1 MRRQKKTSF
10 SHKLCF
16 STKSHTPGEAIKIC
30 AIILAKLDSEGWI
43 MQQLHINEFIN
54 ATIYGASCPVIVK
67 ADDNNT
73 YVLKTRYQSNLS
85 LDGNGVAEI
94 LKDCSVY
101 IETLSY
107 LLLEE
112 FGFEYIPEIVY
123 LVIDDDALEDAQ
135 FRFKDASEREEM
147 ALDNIQNSK
156 GLNLGVRWIENSEGA
171 FEKFGAIP
179 KKIRE
184 MAINHDAYVLN
195 SDRDESNPNILFSRD
210 NNKFYLI
217 DFGNAFD
224 TSSVF
229 DDLYEKN
236 GADITQWFVKYIFD
250 MHYLFFDEIDSV
262 VKYKKR
268 FSQDDILDIM
278 SQLPCDWK
286 PNEQNQKIAEILSRR
301 IANKEIFENA

>member
-1 MRRQKKTSF
+1 
-10 SHKLCF
+10 
-16 STKSHTPGEAIKIC
+16 
-30 AIILAKLDSEGWI
+30 

-54 ATIYGASCPVIVK
+54 VTPYGASCPIVVK

-85 LDGNGVAEI
+85 LDDNGVAEI

-107 LLLEE
+107 LLLQE

-135 FRFKDASEREEM
+135 FRFKDTGKREQM

-171 FEKFGAIP
+171 FDKFAAIP

-184 MAINHDAYVLN
+184 MAINHDAYVMN
-195 SDRDESNPNILFSRD
+195 VDRHESNPNILFSKD

-224 TSSVF
+224 SLSVF
-229 DDLYEKN
+229 DDLYEN
-236 GADITQWFVKYIFD
+236 SVANITQWFDKYIFD
-250 MHYLFFDEIDSV
+250 IHYLFFSEIDSV

-268 FSQDDILDIM
+268 FSQDEILEIM
-278 SQLPCDWK
+278 SRLPCDWK
-286 PNEQNQKIAEILSRR
+286 PVEENQKIAEILSRR

>member
-1 MRRQKKTSF
+1 MK
-10 SHKLCF
+10 
-16 STKSHTPGEAIKIC
+16 
-30 AIILAKLDSEGWI
+30 
-43 MQQLHINEFIN
+43 QLHINEFIN
-54 ATIYGASCPVIVK
+54 VTAYGASCPVVVK
-67 ADDNNT
+67 ADDSNT

-85 LDGNGVAEI
+85 LDDDGVAEM

-107 LLLEE
+107 LLLQE

-123 LVIDDDALEDAQ
+123 LVIDDDASEDAN
-135 FRFKDASEREEM
+135 FRFKDASEREQM

-171 FEKFGAIP
+171 FEKFEAIP

-184 MAINHDAYVLN
+184 MAINHDAYVMN
-195 SDRDESNPNILFSRD
+195 VDRDESNPNILFSKH

-224 TSSVF
+224 TLSVF
-229 DDLYEKN
+229 DDLYKKD
-236 GADITQWFVKYIFD
+236 GANIAQWFDKYIFD
-250 MHYLFFDEIDSV
+250 MHYLFFSEIDSV
-262 VKYKKR
+262 VKYAKR
-268 FSQDDILDIM
+268 FSQDKIIEIM
-278 SQLPCDWK
+278 SQLPSEWK
-286 PNEQNQKIAEILSRR
+286 PSVESQKIAEILSRR

>member
-1 MRRQKKTSF
+1 
-10 SHKLCF
+10 
-16 STKSHTPGEAIKIC
+16 
-30 AIILAKLDSEGWI
+30 

-54 ATIYGASCPVIVK
+54 VTPYGASCPVIVK

-85 LDGNGVAEI
+85 LDDNGVAEM

-107 LLLEE
+107 LLLQE
-112 FGFEYIPEIVY
+112 FGFEYMPEIVY

-135 FRFKDASEREEM
+135 FRFKDANEREQM

-171 FEKFGAIP
+171 FDKFEAIP

-184 MAINHDAYVLN
+184 MAINHDAYVMN
-195 SDRDESNPNILFSRD
+195 VDRDESNPNILFSKD

-224 TSSVF
+224 TLSVF
-229 DDLYEKN
+229 DDLYKQD
-236 GADITQWFVKYIFD
+236 GANIAQWFDKYIFD
-250 MHYLFFDEIDSV
+250 MHYLFFSEVDSV
-262 VKYKKR
+262 VKYAKS
-268 FSQDDILDIM
+268 FSHDKIIEIM
-278 SQLPCDWK
+278 SQLPSEWK

-301 IANKEIFENA
+301 IGNREVFENA

>member
-1 MRRQKKTSF
+1 
-10 SHKLCF
+10 
-16 STKSHTPGEAIKIC
+16 
-30 AIILAKLDSEGWI
+30 

-54 ATIYGASCPVIVK
+54 VTRYGASCPVIIK

-107 LLLEE
+107 LLLQE

-123 LVIDDDALEDAQ
+123 LVIDDDALEDAKYC
-135 FRFKDASEREEM
+135 FKDTSEREQM
-147 ALDNIQNSK
+147 ALENIQNSK

-171 FEKFGAIP
+171 FDKFEVIP

-184 MAINHDAYVLN
+184 MAINHDAYVMNL
-195 SDRDESNPNILFSRD
+195 DRDESNPNILFSKD

-224 TSSVF
+224 TLSIF
-229 DDLYEKN
+229 DDFSGN
-236 GADITQWFVKYIFD
+236 NSVDITQWFDKYIFD
-250 MHYLFFDEIDSV
+250 MHYLFFSEIDSV
-262 VKYKKR
+262 VKYTKR
-268 FSQDDILDIM
+268 FSQDEILEIM
-278 SQLPCDWK
+278 KILPLEWK
-286 PNEQNQKIAEILSRR
+286 PNVENQKIAEILSKR
-301 IANKEIFENA
+301 IGNKEIFEDA